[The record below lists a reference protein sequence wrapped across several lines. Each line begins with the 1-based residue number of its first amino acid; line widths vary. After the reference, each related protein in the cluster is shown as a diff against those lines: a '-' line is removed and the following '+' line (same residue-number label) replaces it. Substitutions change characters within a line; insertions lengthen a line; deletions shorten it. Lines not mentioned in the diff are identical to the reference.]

1 MGAPLRIGV
10 DVEPQRLELALSL
23 GAIDIAVRADDDA
36 AAAVRDATDG
46 HGCDVSVDASGSV
59 QGRRTAVLG
68 TRHHGRCV
76 LVGEGGRLELDV
88 SPALIHPAITL
99 YGSWVT
105 SLGRMEELVD
115 NLVRWEL
122 HPETTVTDRFGL
134 EQAGAAYA
142 LADSGRGGKVAI
154 TMS

>member
-1 MGAPLRIGV
+1 
-10 DVEPQRLELALSL
+10 
-23 GAIDIAVRADDDA
+23 
-36 AAAVRDATDG
+36 
-46 HGCDVSVDASGSV
+46 
-59 QGRRTAVLG
+59 
-68 TRHHGRCV
+68 
-76 LVGEGGRLELDV
+76 
-88 SPALIHPAITL
+88 
-99 YGSWVT
+99 
-105 SLGRMEELVD
+105 MEELVD